1 MNYESV
7 TVELCG
13 EIFRAS
19 LVCDNSCL
27 DSGRVFFWTDGF
39 RNFFSG
45 TSFSKALALV
55 DASEKTIFMSR
66 RTPDSRLMPHAGVTP
81 QGILLAIRALRGE
94 KAEKMFEAI
103 LNLISRGDSEI
114 SKDFG
119 LRSLWGQQHGN
130 AHTPREAG
138 RTLLYRKQ
146 RRSIHLGTVA
156 HAAHGSIRRWQPTC
170 YARVAQP

>member
-119 LRSLWGQQHGN
+119 LRSLWEQQHGN
-130 AHTPREAG
+130 AQQVSDNELQPKREEQQVEG
-138 RTLLYRKQ
+138 L
-146 RRSIHLGTVA
+146 
-156 HAAHGSIRRWQPTC
+156 
-170 YARVAQP
+170 